1 MRVRHPF
8 SVVAFLIL
16 LVATVARPGSA
27 IVRAP
32 ASAEDEVR
40 RIRAHFDSV
49 LAELAAR
56 DVGRLTEAQR
66 TNRAALVDTLRA
78 YRDRGVFPH
87 NYDFAGRATPY
98 FVDRKTGTLCAVAY
112 LLASSGRRD
121 IVDRVARADNNVLV
135 VQLAPDTALRGWLDA
150 HGLSLAEAAR
160 IQVPYMVVETPAE
173 RARNTAFLT
182 AAPIALGGSVI
193 ASLWNARGNA
203 DGHRRAGNVLGIG
216 SGVLAMGMGAML
228 IGKPDVPSGVAPAT
242 VALGSISV
250 ALATRGIRRHNADVA
265 LARETERRRPAVET
279 SIAPIIP
286 TGSGAGVSVS
296 LRF

>member
-8 SVVAFLIL
+8 SVAVFLIL
-16 LVATVARPGSA
+16 LVAAVTRPGSA
-27 IVRAP
+27 IARTP
-32 ASAEDEVR
+32 AGAEGEVR

-66 TNRAALVDTLRA
+66 MNRAALVDTLRA
-78 YRDRGVFPH
+78 YRKGGIFPH
-87 NYDFAGRATPY
+87 NYDFPERATPY
-98 FVDRKTGTLCAVAY
+98 FVDRKSGTLCAVAY
-112 LLASSGRRD
+112 LLASAGRRD
-121 IVDRVARADNNVLV
+121 IVDRVARADNNVMV
-135 VQLAPDTALRGWLDA
+135 AKLAPDTAFTHWLEA

-160 IQVPYMVVETPAE
+160 IQVPYMVVETPAQQ
-173 RARNTAFLT
+173 ARNTAFLT

-193 ASLWNARGNA
+193 ASFWNARGNA

-216 SGVLAMGMGAML
+216 SGMLAMGMGAML
-228 IGKPDVPSGVAPAT
+228 IGKQDVPAGIAPAT

-250 ALATRGIRRHNADVA
+250 ALAMRGIRRHNADVA
-265 LARETERRRPAVET
+265 VARETERRRPAVET
-279 SIAPIIP
+279 SLAPIVP